1 MEKAKIGFK
10 TRIKNFF
17 ANLKEKFKAFFNK
30 EYLSYSFHKYKAFTA
45 LQLKEVFGKDKEST
59 NQVRDRIFAIVL
71 PVIRFV
77 VVFAI
82 TYALFILNDLFGI
95 IQPVSVFNFFVF
107 FTAVILILQLLA
119 SISSCTKSYYIAED
133 NKVLITFPSAGGS
146 LFLSKLT
153 VEFIKELKSSFNL
166 YIPFTMAMLIKIA
179 TSRTIA
185 PFQLASVFWCIFPI
199 ILMCVFVT
207 LLGSLLS
214 VIYLQYLRLVK
225 TFPFIRAIVLAIL
238 FGGAVY
244 LAIKVINLIP
254 PDIELRLMWNTM
266 RSGIDGFLKSFEKGA
281 VPIAYFC
288 SIICGVTGTYRGY
301 RLTGVSFGRFF
312 ILLLIL
318 IGLFIIVFIM
328 IKKLFLHM
336 MTKSVD
342 YEKVKENIHHD
353 NSAHRQ
359 LTTFAFK
366 EFKIQTR
373 TLDISG
379 TYIVTYVLIPVLI
392 LLLCKIFDAINT
404 NMKGNMLSIM
414 FILLLIV
421 LPLLASNSPL
431 ASAYSREGHAGYI
444 KKTKPV
450 KPYVPMISKL
460 LFNLVLSLPSIFASM
475 FIVGRFGK
483 IDTAS
488 TILLGFS
495 VLFLQYGHIFFSS
508 TLDFTKPKNEA
519 YQTEGQGVKN
529 PNENASVVV
538 AFAIAFIFAFLVF
551 FFFNE
556 QVKAKDITFV
566 KSALKLFTLAFVIF
580 GSNVLL
586 YFLKL
591 KAFFLER

>member
-1 MEKAKIGFK
+1 
-10 TRIKNFF
+10 
-17 ANLKEKFKAFFNK
+17 
-30 EYLSYSFHKYKAFTA
+30 
-45 LQLKEVFGKDKEST
+45 
-59 NQVRDRIFAIVL
+59 
-71 PVIRFV
+71 
-77 VVFAI
+77 
-82 TYALFILNDLFGI
+82 
-95 IQPVSVFNFFVF
+95 
-107 FTAVILILQLLA
+107 
-119 SISSCTKSYYIAED
+119 
-133 NKVLITFPSAGGS
+133 
-146 LFLSKLT
+146 
-153 VEFIKELKSSFNL
+153 
-166 YIPFTMAMLIKIA
+166 
-179 TSRTIA
+179 
-185 PFQLASVFWCIFPI
+185 
-199 ILMCVFVT
+199 
-207 LLGSLLS
+207 
-214 VIYLQYLRLVK
+214 
-225 TFPFIRAIVLAIL
+225 
-238 FGGAVY
+238 
-244 LAIKVINLIP
+244 
-254 PDIELRLMWNTM
+254 
-266 RSGIDGFLKSFEKGA
+266 
-281 VPIAYFC
+281 
-288 SIICGVTGTYRGY
+288 
-301 RLTGVSFGRFF
+301 
-312 ILLLIL
+312 
-318 IGLFIIVFIM
+318 
-328 IKKLFLHM
+328 

-353 NSAHRQ
+353 NSAHSQ